1 MGLPARAGEI
11 SMSHDANSPYT
22 PTHEYTTTVSGQ
34 PHLLTKPVLLFSG
47 DEGTDFDISPPESH
61 DFPAGEFTSPDF
73 WKTVHSNWFQQ
84 KSLPWMWRY
93 ELRREAQQILPF
105 LYLGSF
111 TCLKD
116 SSFMR
121 REGISLLL
129 AVRSKQSAMQR
140 LISGEKVAEELG
152 IAAASIEIADYR
164 ELITAF
170 SHAIRCINDH
180 ISTGITSTTTA
191 VQRKVFVFCESGN
204 DRSASIVVAYLM
216 VMLNLDAPSAISKV
230 QYRRFSVNFDV
241 EMKNTLVSFDS
252 ILGAKRDVVRAQ
264 RDLAICNAQ
273 VQGSRKRSFDNRDE
287 AGASIAGTS
296 GMDDTDDSDEYSLHH
311 RNQSAPFQ
319 DRGDCF

>member
-1 MGLPARAGEI
+1 M
-11 SMSHDANSPYT
+11 
-22 PTHEYTTTVSGQ
+22 
-34 PHLLTKPVLLFSG
+34 K
-47 DEGTDFDISPPESH
+47 
-61 DFPAGEFTSPDF
+61 
-73 WKTVHSNWFQQ
+73 
-84 KSLPWMWRY
+84 
-93 ELRREAQQILPF
+93 
-105 LYLGSF
+105 
-111 TCLKD
+111 
-116 SSFMR
+116 

-264 RDLAICNAQ
+264 RDLAMCNPQ
-273 VQGSRKRSFDNRDE
+273 VPGSRKRSFDNRNE
-287 AGASIAGTS
+287 AEASIAGTS
-296 GMDDTDDSDEYSLHH
+296 GMDDIDEYSLSH

-319 DRGDCF
+319 DRL